1 MPHPSPLP
9 KAALALALGGAT
21 FISLIAPA
29 GAASAIKPIKISIK
43 PAGKTQIAVIAPAAA
58 AVSLDPF
65 DLAGSFAVKSPGL
78 PGVQRSMPFYGK
90 PGAAKAGQASVAF
103 SLPGVPHLSAAEG
116 AAVADGTV
124 TGGAGFNGFNGLDN
138 FEQASAGTGFYAG
151 TNFDL
156 EPPDQGLA
164 VGDKYVVEDVNNAIA
179 VYRTSGQLVAGPT
192 PTNQFFKLAPYAQ
205 PGFKPPFG
213 SSLSDIRAY
222 YDSYTKRFFIE
233 EWGTVS
239 DPGSGTAVSSF
250 IALAVSDTPDP
261 TKTFTLYFINT
272 TNLSAT
278 GVASFPDYTYLGL
291 DANGVYFSSNYFGL
305 AGGFQGVT
313 LLALSKSSLEG
324 GVGVSGYVYPIA
336 PASRPISTFAFALAP
351 SVTPPGTAYDVA
363 AGGTEFF
370 ADSLDP
376 FGTTDTRLD
385 VWALTNTSSL
395 DTLKGMP
402 ILTDTIVKTET
413 YGFPVPAT
421 QKPGPYP
428 LGMSLGEMEETLN
441 PDDDRL
447 FQLDYANGKL
457 WTANTT
463 LYVQGQGPTGRVGDG
478 IAYYVISPSVST
490 KGVLKASVAQ
500 QGYLFAKG
508 NDLIYP
514 TIAVQPAL
522 DNAVF
527 GFTLSGPDYFP
538 SAAYASLGDGMD
550 TIHVARLG
558 AAPEDGFSGYLAFGG
573 NGVARWGDY
582 SAAVTSEDGAA
593 WLAAEYIPKMPRDT
607 YANWG
612 TYVSHVA
619 P

>member
-1 MPHPSPLP
+1 MPRPPSLP
-9 KAALALALGGAT
+9 SAARALVLGSAALVTLLAL
-21 FISLIAPA
+21 PA
-29 GAASAIKPIKISIK
+29 GAASAIKPIKISFK
-43 PAGKTQIAVIAPAAA
+43 PAGKTQIGAASSASQDPA
-58 AVSLDPF
+58 F
-65 DLAGSFAVKSPGL
+65 GFAVKSAGL
-78 PGVQRSMPFYGK
+78 PGVQMSMPFYGK
-90 PGAAKAGQASVAF
+90 PGTANAGQASQAF
-103 SLPGVPHLSAAEG
+103 SLPGVPHLSVAEAAT
-116 AAVADGTV
+116 VVDGIV
-124 TGGAGFNGFNGLDN
+124 TGGSGFSGFNGLDN
-138 FEQASAGTGFYAG
+138 LEQASAGTGFYAN

-164 VGDKYVVEDVNNAIA
+164 VGNKFVVEDVNNAIA
-179 VYRTSGQLVAGPT
+179 VYQPNGKLVAGPT
-192 PTNQFFKLAPYAQ
+192 PMNQFFKLAPYAQ
-205 PGFKPPFG
+205 PGFNPPFG
-213 SSLSDIRAY
+213 PSLSDIRAY

-239 DPGSGTAVSSF
+239 DPGSGAPVSSF

-261 TKTFTLYFINT
+261 TKTFTLYFLNT

-291 DANGVYFSSNYFGL
+291 DANGVYFSSNYFALDTGQ
-305 AGGFQGVT
+305 FQGVT
-313 LLALSKSSLEG
+313 LIALSKFDLEQG
-324 GVGVSGYVYPIA
+324 FGAFGYIYPIA
-336 PASRPISTFAFALAP
+336 PDSHPVSTFAFALAP
-351 SVTPPGTAYDVA
+351 SVTPPGTAYDTA

-395 DTLKGMP
+395 DTFNGTP
-402 ILTDTIVKTET
+402 TLTDTIVTTEA

-428 LGMSLGEMEETLN
+428 LGMSFGEPEEKLN

-463 LYVQGQGPTGRVGDG
+463 VYVQGQGVLGRVGDAA
-478 IAYYVISPSVST
+478 AYYVLKPTVT
-490 KGVLKASVAQ
+490 ATGVLKASVAQ
-500 QGYLFAKG
+500 QGYLVAKG
-508 NDLIYP
+508 EDLIYP

-527 GFTLSGPDYFP
+527 SFTLSGPDYFP
-538 SAAYASLGDGMD
+538 SAAYASLADGIN
-550 TIHVARLG
+550 TIHVAHLG
-558 AAPEDGFSGYLAFGG
+558 AAPEDGFSGYPEFGG

-593 WLAAEYIPKMPRDT
+593 WLATEYIPNLPRDT